1 MRESEAVS
9 IAGSK
14 VSIDGMAD
22 TIMKELNAYADTTA
36 DGVKTAVQRA
46 AKTVKSEIQ
55 AGAPMKTGAYK
66 KSWAAKNTAESA
78 NKLEIT
84 VYSRNRY
91 QLAHLLEHGHAKR
104 GGGRVAAR
112 PHIASAEQSGIE
124 QLEQE
129 IERCIRNG

>member
-1 MRESEAVS
+1 MAASVS
-9 IAGSK
+9 IGNMTDA
-14 VSIDGMAD
+14 
-22 TIMKELNAYADTTA
+22 IMKELNAYADTTA

-104 GGGRVAAR
+104 GGGRV
-112 PHIASAEQSGIE
+112 PGKSHIAPAEQAGID
-124 QLEQE
+124 QLEKD
-129 IERCIRNG
+129 IERSLRHG

>member
-1 MRESEAVS
+1 MATSVS
-9 IAGSK
+9 IGN
-14 VSIDGMAD
+14 MAD
-22 TIMKELNAYADTTA
+22 AIMKELNAYADTTT

-46 AKTVKSEIQ
+46 AKTVESEIQ
-55 AGAPMKTGAYK
+55 AGAPVKTGAYK
-66 KSWAAKNTAESA
+66 KSWVAKNTAESA

-104 GGGRVAAR
+104 GSGRVAAR

>member
-1 MRESEAVS
+1 MAARVS
-9 IAGSK
+9 IGN
-14 VSIDGMAD
+14 IAD

-55 AGAPMKTGAYK
+55 AGAPVKTGAYK
-66 KSWAAKNTAESA
+66 KSWTAKNTAESA

-112 PHIASAEQSGIE
+112 PHIVSAEQSGIE

>member
-1 MRESEAVS
+1 M
-9 IAGSK
+9 AGSK
-14 VSIDGMAD
+14 VSIDSMAD
-22 TIMKELNAYADTTA
+22 AIVKELNAYADTTT
-36 DGVKTAVQRA
+36 DGVKAAVQKA

-55 AGAPMKTGAYK
+55 AGAPVKTGAYK

-104 GGGRVAAR
+104 GGGRVSAR

-124 QLEQE
+124 QLERD
-129 IERCIRNG
+129 IERCLQNE

>member
-1 MRESEAVS
+1 M
-9 IAGSK
+9 AGSK
-14 VSIDGMAD
+14 VSIGKMASA
-22 TIMKELNAYADTTA
+22 IMKELNDYADATA
-36 DGVKTAVQRA
+36 DGVKSAVQKA

-55 AGAPMKTGAYK
+55 DGAPVRTGAYR
-66 KSWAAKNTAESA
+66 KSWSTKDTGESSTR
-78 NKLEIT
+78 LEIT

-112 PHIASAEQSGIE
+112 PHIAAAEAAGIE
-124 QLEQE
+124 ELEQE

>member
-1 MRESEAVS
+1 M
-9 IAGSK
+9 AGSK

-36 DGVKTAVQRA
+36 DGVKTAVQKA

-55 AGAPMKTGAYK
+55 AGAPVKTGAYK

-104 GGGRVAAR
+104 GGGRVAAK

-124 QLEQE
+124 QLERD
-129 IERCIRNG
+129 IERCLQNG

>member
-1 MRESEAVS
+1 MAASVS
-9 IAGSK
+9 IGNMTDA
-14 VSIDGMAD
+14 
-22 TIMKELNAYADTTA
+22 IMKELNAYSDTTA